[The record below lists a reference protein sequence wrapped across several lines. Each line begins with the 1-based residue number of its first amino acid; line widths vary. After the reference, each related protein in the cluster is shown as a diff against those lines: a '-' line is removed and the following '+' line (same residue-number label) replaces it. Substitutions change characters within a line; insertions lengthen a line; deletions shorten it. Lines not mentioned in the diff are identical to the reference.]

1 MAEEKATEAKGI
13 GRREFLKGLGAGIVG
28 GGLVVAGVFTATK
41 TGIVSEVGTK
51 VKKLSVSASEGYIL
65 VDTQKCASCQT
76 CMLACS
82 LVHEGVSNPSLS
94 RIQIMHNTFGNFPND
109 ITMAQCRQCV
119 YPACVYACPTGAL
132 SIDSNT
138 GVRTVNEDACIGCQR
153 CIQACPFTPA
163 RVTWDFTDQHAEKCD
178 LCQNAKYWSET
189 GGPGGKQACVE
200 NCPMKAIKFSNAVPM
215 QAGAAG
221 YDVNLRTANWA
232 NIVPNVTASIATTPT
247 TGTYFNYTPPPTT
260 TPPATTAPPTTT
272 AAPTTTTPP
281 KTT

>member
-1 MAEEKATEAKGI
+1 MSEDKAMENKGI
-13 GRREFLKGLGAGIVG
+13 GRREFLKGLGAGVIG
-28 GGLVVAGVFTATK
+28 GGLAVAGVFTSSK
-41 TGIVSEVGTK
+41 TGIVSQVGTNTI
-51 VKKLSVSASEGYIL
+51 KKLALTSSEGYIL

-82 LVHEGVSNPSLS
+82 LVHEGVSNTSLS

-109 ITMAQCRQCV
+109 ITMAQCRQCA

-132 SIDSNT
+132 SIDPNT
-138 GVRTVNEDACIGCQR
+138 GVRLVNEEACIGCQR

-163 RVTWDFTDQHAEKCD
+163 RVTWDFTDSHAEKCD

-200 NCPMKAIKFSNAVPM
+200 SCPMKAIKFTSAVPI
-215 QAGAAG
+215 QAGIQG

-232 NIVPNVTASIATTPT
+232 TIVPNNAASIAPTPT
-247 TGTYFNYTPPPTT
+247 TGTYFNYTPPATTPPPAATT
-260 TPPATTAPPTTT
+260 TPPATT
-272 AAPTTTTPP
+272 PP
-281 KTT
+281 K